1 MAATERLDRFQRT
14 HRWAG
19 FPLAVIYKFFDDFGS
34 YLAGVLTYYAFV
46 SLFPLLLLASTI
58 LGFVLAGDQR
68 LQHEVLTSALA
79 QFPVIGQEL
88 GQPKRLS
95 GGTIGLVVGIL
106 GALYGGLGVAQ
117 AFQYAT
123 NTMWG
128 IPRNNRPNPLKARGR
143 SVVLLGTAGLAV
155 LATTGLSVMGGG
167 GAGALGQAA
176 KYLVLAA
183 SVLINIAVCIFAFR
197 YASAR
202 RLSVRDVAPG
212 AVASAVAWQLLQSF
226 GVSYVRHVIK
236 HASATN
242 AVFAI
247 VLGAL
252 AFLYI
257 AAVAVLLCVEINVIR
272 VNRLHPRALLTPFT
286 DNVSLTSGDR
296 RVYAREAK
304 AQRSKGFERVDVAFD
319 EPAGEAEPEQ
329 EPEPRR
335 APEPQR
341 AREPERN
348 PEPQRAREPERTPE
362 PQRAREPER
371 NPEPERERGEHGP

>member
-1 MAATERLDRFQRT
+1 VAATERLDRFQRT

-46 SLFPLLLLASTI
+46 SLFPLLLLASTV

-88 GQPKRLS
+88 GQPKHLS
-95 GGTIGLVVGIL
+95 GGATGLIVGIL

-128 IPRNNRPNPLKARGR
+128 VPRNNRPNPLKARGR
-143 SVVLLGTAGLAV
+143 SVVLLGTAGLSV
-155 LATTGLSVMGGG
+155 LTTTGLSILGGG
-167 GAGALGQAA
+167 GAGALGQAE
-176 KYLVLAA
+176 KYLVLLA
-183 SVLINIAVCIFAFR
+183 SVLINIAVSIFVFR
-197 YASAR
+197 YAPAR
-202 RLSVRDVAPG
+202 QLTVRDVAPG

-226 GVSYVRHVIK
+226 GVVYVRHVIK
-236 HASATN
+236 HASTTN

-247 VLGAL
+247 VLGML

-257 AAVAVLLCVEINVIR
+257 AALVVLLCVEINVIR
-272 VNRLHPRALLTPFT
+272 VNHLHPRALLTPFT

-304 AQRSKGFERVDVAFD
+304 AQRSKGFERVDVTFD
-319 EPAGEAEPEQ
+319 EPSGEAEPEK
-329 EPEPRR
+329 EPDPSQ
-335 APEPQR
+335 APEPEQP
-341 AREPERN
+341 REP
-348 PEPQRAREPERTPE
+348 
-362 PQRAREPER
+362 
-371 NPEPERERGEHGP
+371 GEHGP